1 MIIKRDKGFRGY
13 IFSKSI
19 DGNFIPQRVQNL
31 VVKDYAIRKKLYFK
45 LSATEYKT
53 KKQLH
58 LFSVLKKIKII
69 EGMIFYSLFMLP
81 VNSIDRNKIY
91 KTFIDNKKE
100 LHFALEE
107 MTIKTSNDVNAIEE
121 IFLIK
126 KKLKDTKKQIL

>member
-1 MIIKRDKGFRGY
+1 MIIKQNKGFRGY
-13 IFSKSI
+13 IFSNPI

-31 VVKDYAIRKKLYFK
+31 VIKDYASRKKLYFK

-58 LFSVLKKIKII
+58 LFSVLKKIKFID
-69 EGMIFYSLFMLP
+69 GMIFYSLFMLP

-91 KTFIDNKKE
+91 KKFLDNEKE

-107 MTIKTSNDVNAIEE
+107 MTIKTIKDVNKIEQ

-126 KKLKDTKKQIL
+126 KLVNKKIS